1 MKVLVLA
8 FHERGR
14 ASTYKSLFF
23 VGGGEGV
30 AGSWWKLRIVPASA
44 IRTCKNSY
52 TVSRIT
58 NHQSPNNTP
67 WGIVSLVVVV
77 VVRVS

>member
-30 AGSWWKLRIVPASA
+30 AGSWWMLRIVPASA

-52 TVSRIT
+52 TV
-58 NHQSPNNTP
+58 SPNNTP